1 MGRSFQTVYGVM
13 NVTKKVLIIYE
24 KMGMGHLRMA
34 NIVEQTLKSESDLT
48 IINQAGSDLFGI
60 NDVRIIDKLWNF
72 CLRRNWIRIADVL
85 INFMLRILFMPLAE
99 ISEVATIHNKL
110 DEINPDII
118 ISTADA
124 WNHVL
129 GSYAYEHKLPF
140 YIIITDMAIFIDLV
154 SPYAT
159 HLCYFPETA
168 NAIRNYDLHRPYF
181 STILNRSMTSF
192 QKSHYV
198 LKYYHDY
205 LLGMF
210 TNSIYRNVNQSYP
223 AKNHSSV
230 KITGPMADQK
240 HFIPQNSGDFRRKL
254 GINPAIPTVLISS
267 GSIGGRFLLKIIKD
281 IATGFEEPLNVL
293 VMCGTDQKTY
303 QKILDSRSHHPTL
316 TIIPFQYQDNFE
328 EFLAGSD
335 CVIARPSAGVFVES
349 LLHRTPVIA
358 YGIIAAN
365 DQGTLEIL
373 NKYRTGEFCA
383 GRKSLAA
390 TLRQVLAQKAEYQQ
404 RIDHLLTTYELT
416 YESQENHLRSILT
429 QHKII
434 RHLRPKQVKSP
445 FTKEVII

>member
-1 MGRSFQTVYGVM
+1 MS
-13 NVTKKVLIIYE
+13 KKVLIIYE

-34 NIVEQTLKSESDLT
+34 KIVEQTLKSETDLT
-48 IINQAGSDLFGI
+48 IINQAGSDLFSI
-60 NDVRIIDKLWNF
+60 NDVRLIDKLWNF
-72 CLRRNWIRIADVL
+72 CLRKNWIRTADVV
-85 INFMLRILFMPLAE
+85 INYMLRILFMPLSE
-99 ISEVATIHNKL
+99 ISEVDVIHDKL

-129 GSYAYEHKLPF
+129 GSYAFQHKIPF

-154 SPYAT
+154 NPYAT

-168 NAIRNYDLHRPYF
+168 NAIHNYDFHMPYF
-181 STILNRSMTSF
+181 STILNRSMTFF
-192 QKSHYV
+192 QKLHYV
-198 LKYYHDY
+198 LKYYHNY
-205 LLGMF
+205 LLGIF
-210 TNSIYRNVNQSYP
+210 TNSIYRNINQSYP
-223 AKNHSSV
+223 VKNHASV

-240 HFIPQNSGDFRRKL
+240 HFIPQNSRDFRTKL

-267 GSIGGRFLLKIIKD
+267 GSIGGRFLHKIIKN
-281 IATGFEEPLNVL
+281 IATGFKEPLNVL

-303 QKILDSRSHHPTL
+303 QKILDSRFLHPIH

-358 YGIIAAN
+358 YGKMAAN

-373 NKYRTGEFCA
+373 KKYRTGEFCA
-383 GRKSLAA
+383 DRKSLAA
-390 TLRQVLAQKAEYQQ
+390 TLRQVLAQKEEYQQ
-404 RIDHLLTTYELT
+404 RIDHLLATYELT
-416 YESQENHLRSILT
+416 YESQENHLKSILS
-429 QHKII
+429 QHKVI
-434 RHLRPKQVKSP
+434 RHLRFKQVKKT
-445 FTKEVII
+445 FTKEVAF